1 MHIPPYHRNRNW
13 QRFFI
18 GAFFGGIIAYCIL
31 LFMYGSMY
39 EDLYEE
45 NLTLRTELE
54 ELKNQND
61 ALLQAKEDSEEEERA
76 KLKISKIDINI
87 SNAEDLLLDRLIVH
101 ELESMIK
108 QDLNHVIGQDVQVLS
123 ESSNLL
129 ISAIENKS
137 YSIDNFTYNFEIT
150 QLTISQTLKLTLVA
164 KMS

>member
-13 QRFFI
+13 QRFFL
-18 GAFFGGIIAYCIL
+18 GVFLGGMIAYCVL

-39 EDLYEE
+39 EDIYEE
-45 NLTLRTELE
+45 NLTLRTQLQ

-61 ALLQAKEDSEEEERA
+61 ALLQAKEDSEEEEKA
-76 KLKISKIDINI
+76 LLKINKIEVDI
-87 SNAEDLLLDRLIVH
+87 SNAEDLLLDRLIIH

-108 QDLNHVIGQDVQVLS
+108 QDLNHVIGQDIQVLS
-123 ESSNLL
+123 ESANLL

-150 QLTISQTLKLTLVA
+150 QLTISQNLRLTLVA